1 MSENPKNFFDFSTL
15 PKLGKAD
22 LANSP
27 QLGKPARLGAK
38 ERLRRPLPL
47 AFTSKSDK
55 RESFER
61 KSENFSIFFNFPQL
75 GKADLANSP
84 ETSRKPTWPTP
95 PKLRESRL
103 FNFPQL
109 GKPARLGARA
119 TSPPPS
125 SAARLYK

>member
-1 MSENPKNFFDFSTL
+1 LFSFY
-15 PKLGKAD
+15 PKLGKAFS
-22 LANSP
+22 A
-27 QLGKPARLGAK
+27 
-38 ERLRRPLPL
+38 
-47 AFTSKSDK
+47 
-55 RESFER
+55 SF
-61 KSENFSIFFNFPQL
+61 
-75 GKADLANSP
+75 P